1 MFFFSFLNIGTPA
14 ETYLYGT
21 QYWMIGLSYPFVL
34 AATAH
39 IYLPVYYK
47 LQAKSVHYYLE
58 IRFHRSVRIFASICF
73 ILLTCIY
80 LAIVVY
86 APALALAQVTGIN
99 MDLSIGITFLVCIF
113 YTALGGIKA
122 VIWTNVFQAFCMIT
136 ACLVVVIIGKYD
148 EKYVYTNMIMKCIN
162 DNSNFG
168 NILPR

>member
-1 MFFFSFLNIGTPA
+1 
-14 ETYLYGT
+14 
-21 QYWMIGLSYPFVL
+21 MIGLSYPFVL

-39 IYLPVYYK
+39 IYLPVYYR

-58 IRFHRSVRIFASICF
+58 IRFHRSVRIFASVCF

-136 ACLVVVIIGKYD
+136 ACLVVVIIGMYNIHMMD
-148 EKYVYTNMIMKCIN
+148 EKFQRTKIVM
-162 DNSNFG
+162 NFS
-168 NILPR
+168 IF